1 MKKLN
6 LLLLSTCLL
15 CMLFAGCEKKGTVTD
30 IDGNVYQTVVIGGQ
44 EWMAENLRT
53 ARYRDGIAIPNV
65 QDNAEWENV
74 TTGAWSNYNHDTVND
89 SMYGKL
95 YNWYAVDDSLG
106 ICPEGWHVPS
116 DDEWSELIDTVGG
129 DKNAGCTMKETGTS
143 HWESPNTCAT
153 NKSGFTGLPG
163 GYRDPSGFV
172 NLGRHGAWW
181 STAENN
187 AERGWFRTLNYNN
200 SNVYRLF
207 QNKTNG
213 VSVRCV
219 RD

>member
-207 QNKTNG
+207 QSKTNG
-213 VSVRCV
+213 ISVRCV

>member
-6 LLLLSTCLL
+6 LVLLSTCLL

-44 EWMAENLRT
+44 EWMAENLGT
-53 ARYRDGIAIPNV
+53 TRYRDGIAIPNV
-65 QDNAEWENV
+65 QDNAEWENA
-74 TTGAWSNYNHDTVND
+74 TTGAWSNYNND
-89 SMYGKL
+89 AANDVVYGKL
-95 YNWYAVDDSLG
+95 YNWYAVEDSLG
-106 ICPEGWHVPS
+106 LCPEGWHVPS

-129 DKNAGCTMKETGTS
+129 DKNAGCTMKEAGTS

-172 NLGRHGAWW
+172 NLGRYGAWW

-187 AERGWFRTLNYNN
+187 AERGWFRILNYNN
-200 SNVYRLF
+200 ANVYRLF
-207 QNKTNG
+207 QSKTNG

>member
-6 LLLLSTCLL
+6 LVLLSTCLL

-65 QDNAEWENV
+65 QDNAEWENA
-74 TTGAWSNYNHDTVND
+74 TTGAWSNYNHDAAND
-89 SMYGKL
+89 VVYGKL
-95 YNWYAVDDSLG
+95 YNWYAVEDSLG
-106 ICPEGWHVPS
+106 LCPEGWHVPS

-172 NLGRHGAWW
+172 NLGRYGAWW

-187 AERGWFRTLNYNN
+187 AERGWFRILNYNN

-207 QNKTNG
+207 QSKTNG